1 MNQRRRIS
9 VIAAAGAAVVVTA
22 GALVAVAANGATD
35 GSADANAASTAQAPE
50 PFGES
55 DLPIGEPTSGA
66 GPDAAAGPEE
76 RALPLSKKRKLA
88 RTFVVKTKDPVF
100 FITIDDGN
108 TKNAAAL
115 KYVTTNRIPATVFL
129 TNAAVAGQWNYFRKF
144 TAAGGTVENHTMTHK
159 SLTSG
164 STPLS
169 YEICRP
175 QAIYGAKYG
184 RIPTMLR
191 PPYGNGGYATTA
203 NKTRKA
209 IDATAS
215 ACGVQHIV
223 MWNAVAEKG
232 SFRFIRGS
240 LKRGDIVLFHFTPSL
255 AGELK
260 SVMRMA
266 AKKGLHPAPLTDYL
280 K

>member
-1 MNQRRRIS
+1 MNRRRRIS
-9 VIAAAGAAVVVTA
+9 VVAAAGAAVAVTA
-22 GALVAVAANGATD
+22 GAVVAIAANGATD
-35 GSADANAASTAQAPE
+35 GSADANAATTALAPE

-55 DLPIGEPTSGA
+55 ELPSGEATA
-66 GPDAAAGPEE
+66 GTGSESVTAPEE
-76 RALPLSKKRKLA
+76 PALPVSKSRKLD

-108 TKNAAAL
+108 TKSDEAL
-115 KYVTTNRIPATVFL
+115 KYVTRNRIPTTVFL
-129 TNAAVAGQWNYFRKF
+129 TDVAVAGQWDYFRKF
-144 TAAGGTVENHTMTHK
+144 AAPGGTIENHTMTHQ

-164 STPLS
+164 STDLS

-175 QAIYGAKYG
+175 QTIYGAKFD

-191 PPYGNGGYATTA
+191 PPYGNGGYSTTPK
-203 NKTRKA
+203 KTRKA

-232 SFRFIRGS
+232 SFKFIRGS

-260 SVMRMA
+260 TVMSMA
-266 AKKGLHPAPLTDYL
+266 AKKGLRPAPLTDYL